1 MEIFGRDLPELFQ
14 NACFAMFDSILDL
27 SAVNPVVSRR
37 IELRSATREELFLD
51 WLRELLFRFSTDY
64 FVVKDVT
71 SMTLGTSGDTIPNRG
86 DSGHVPTWS
95 LVAEVRGEKF
105 DPQRHQVKIEI
116 KTPTY
121 HLFSIAKDDAGYK
134 ATVIFDV

>member
-1 MEIFGRDLPELFQ
+1 MEIFGRDLPDLFV
-14 NACFAMFDSILDL
+14 NSCYAMFDNILDL
-27 SAVNPVVSRR
+27 STVAAAESRR

-64 FVVKDVT
+64 FVVKEVANIKLAD
-71 SMTLGTSGDTIPNRG
+71 GERG
-86 DSGHVPTWS
+86 AECGWS
-95 LVAEVRGEKF
+95 LSAEVRGEKF
-105 DPQRHQVKIEI
+105 DPARHQVKIEI

-121 HLFSIAKDDAGYK
+121 HMFSIIEDASGCK